1 MATVRITIIV
11 TNISVMV
18 TLGMALDIDL
28 VAVQVMATAAITTIA
43 TTKKVIARASTVIS
57 SVTTR
62 VVGTVTR
69 PGASTEQQLTDDEN
83 NRDYIAVG
91 ATVGF

>member
-1 MATVRITIIV
+1 
-11 TNISVMV
+11 
-18 TLGMALDIDL
+18 
-28 VAVQVMATAAITTIA
+28 
-43 TTKKVIARASTVIS
+43 
-57 SVTTR
+57 
-62 VVGTVTR
+62 VGTVTR